1 MLIKLFFTF
10 KLSKTNVFLIF
21 MKTFFHTFNLFFHT
35 VIGIFPNLST
45 RGIEWFLNEI
55 SVVRDISSKVL
66 HGAIFHFA
74 EGKKL

>member
-1 MLIKLFFTF
+1 MFFDFIKT
-10 KLSKTNVFLIF
+10 
-21 MKTFFHTFNLFFHT
+21 FFHT
-35 VIGIFPNLST
+35 VIGLFPNLST
-45 RGIEWFLNEI
+45 RDIEWFLNDI